1 MSYFYK
7 WWMPENL
14 HMHHLNTYAMT
25 SIYSYNM
32 CYNARA
38 VWCRHIS
45 SSPCLYIERLFLT
58 LSFPLPHPTQRH
70 SAQLPLNTLTR
81 LQDTSVCCKKHALAW
96 MCEALDVARLPC
108 PCNLV
113 QVV

>member
-1 MSYFYK
+1 
-7 WWMPENL
+7 MPENL

-25 SIYSYNM
+25 SPYSYNM

-38 VWCRHIS
+38 MWCCHIS
-45 SSPCLYIERLFLT
+45 SPPCLYIERLFWT
-58 LSFPLPHPTQRH
+58 LPLHSPHPTQRH
-70 SAQLPLNTLTR
+70 SAQLPLHTLAR
-81 LQDTSVCCKKHALAW
+81 LQDTPVGCEKHALSW